1 MDQMRLL
8 RLVLVASVVVACG
21 GARSN
26 GPTPPLRSAVDD
38 RVTLVIAGV
47 PVDSS
52 LAGVSLAGDI
62 DASVRVDPVAEPRH
76 ARELALTL
84 ERPSGPVI
92 DANVTVKGDMRFMD
106 HGSFRAV
113 AEPLGDGRYRAL
125 LPLAMPGEW
134 QIRIDVTSG
143 GDVGRLNVDLDTFD

>member
-1 MDQMRLL
+1 MRGARLL
-8 RLVLVASVVVACG
+8 GLLLAVLVLSGCGGVSRVAASVPSQA
-21 GARSN
+21 
-26 GPTPPLRSAVDD
+26 DD
-38 RVTLVIAGV
+38 RVTLVIGGV

-62 DASVRVDPVAEPRH
+62 AASLRVDPVAEPRH

-84 ERPSGPVI
+84 ERPGGPVL
-92 DANVTVKGDMRFMD
+92 DANVIVNGSMRFMD

-113 AEPLGDGRYRAL
+113 AAPLGGGRYSAL

-134 QIRIDVTSG
+134 QIEISVTSG
-143 GDVGRLNVDLDTFD
+143 RDVGRLSVDLDTFD